1 MLWIIILLPAALI
14 VVGVMVYNRLVIAQN
29 QYRNAF
35 SQIGVQLQRRHDL
48 IPNLVETTKGY
59 LKHESDTF
67 TQVTQAR
74 SQAAGALGSARP
86 ENAEAVR
93 QLSAAEAQLT
103 QAIRSL
109 MVQIEA
115 YPELQASANM
125 QQLAEEITSTEN
137 RIAFSRQAYNDAAM
151 HYNTLRQLF
160 PHSLIAANFG
170 HRQPAQLLEFPD
182 RAKHQAPPA
191 VRF

>member
-1 MLWIIILLPAALI
+1 MLWIILLLAALG

-48 IPNLVETTKGY
+48 IPNLVETAKGY

-74 SQAAGALGSARP
+74 SQAAGALGNARP
-86 ENAEAVR
+86 ENPEAVN
-93 QLSAAEAQLT
+93 QLSAAETLLT

-115 YPELQASANM
+115 YPELQAAANM

-137 RIAFSRQAYNDAAM
+137 RIAFARQAYNDAAM

-160 PHSLIAANFG
+160 PHSIVAEHFG
-170 HRQPAQLLEFPD
+170 HRAPAQLLEFAD
-182 RAKHQAPPA
+182 GGKLQEPPA